1 MRYKIKGY
9 VFENGERFK
18 IPEDE
23 NNLFAVSGY
32 DEARQLIEDGEDG
45 FQYYLFILEEIK
57 EV

>member
-9 VFENGERFK
+9 VFENGERFE